1 MIDYNKLGLSM
12 YENFISDKEHSSIIE
27 EIQSEITRCRGS
39 KYYDRNRVLRYGA
52 KDVCHNNYINTLFPT
67 CLDSIS
73 NRLVEN
79 KLLKEKPDA
88 LNINQYLKNDY
99 IAPHIDRLESGP
111 IITILSLNSVATMLF
126 EHLDNKKEKFEVVMY
141 PKMIMQ
147 MRDVIRWRW
156 NHSIYPVKDTRY
168 SIVFRNKNE

>member
-1 MIDYNKLGLSM
+1 VEQYS
-12 YENFISDKEHSSIIE
+12 HS
-27 EIQSEITRCRGS
+27 
-39 KYYDRNRVLRYGA
+39 L
-52 KDVCHNNYINTLFPT
+52 
-67 CLDSIS
+67 
-73 NRLVEN
+73 N